1 MLGPRHS
8 TTRSTTRRLEDRVL
22 ARLRISVPDRP
33 GSLGRVASVIG
44 TAGADIA
51 KVDVLESEAGRALDD
66 VFVQVRDNDHLLV
79 VEAQLAGLPGVTI
92 VGVQQPVPPVT
103 GHADLE
109 LIDQVLSRPERA
121 LQTLVDG
128 APGALGSDWAA
139 VVAYGLDGDHA
150 SVLATSPQAPSP
162 DGIALTAALRLTSVR
177 LPRPGSDDLYP
188 GAVLVPLGQTSVG
201 LLLVRENGPDFH
213 RSELWRLGQ
222 VGHIVSVVVP
232 APV

>member
-1 MLGPRHS
+1 M
-8 TTRSTTRRLEDRVL
+8 L

-66 VFVQVRDNDHLLV
+66 VFVRVRDHEQLLTV
-79 VEAQLAGLPGVTI
+79 QAQLAGLPGVSV

-109 LIDQVLSRPERA
+109 LIEQVLARPERA
-121 LQTLVDG
+121 LPTLVDG
-128 APGALGSDWAA
+128 APGALGADWAA
-139 VVAYGLDGDHA
+139 VVGYNLDGDHT
-150 SVLATSPQAPSP
+150 SVLAVSPQAP
-162 DGIALTAALRLTSVR
+162 AAETITLSAPLRLTAVR
-177 LPRPGSDDLYP
+177 LLRPGTDQPYP
-188 GAVLVPLGQTSVG
+188 GAALVPLGATSVG
-201 LLLVRENGPDFH
+201 LVLVRENGPDFH

-222 VGHIVSVVVP
+222 VGHLVSAAVP
-232 APV
+232 AGV